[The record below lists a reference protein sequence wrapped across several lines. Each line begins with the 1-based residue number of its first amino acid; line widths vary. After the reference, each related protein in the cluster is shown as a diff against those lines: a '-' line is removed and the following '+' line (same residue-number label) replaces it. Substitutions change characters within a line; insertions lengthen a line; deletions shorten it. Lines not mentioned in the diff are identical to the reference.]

1 MIKILHVEDDPIYR
15 TVLKNALLKQFV
27 DLEVYDAEDE
37 GSALD
42 VISAN
47 VPNLIIMDIDLKK
60 DTNGLELTRKIK
72 HRHSEIEII
81 ILSQYDIPEYRHVA
95 EQNGASH
102 FFPKSTSLISIF
114 DYVDSVV
121 KKQQDVC
128 ACQV

>member
-1 MIKILHVEDDPIYR
+1 MTKILHVEDDPIYR
-15 TVLKNALLKQFV
+15 KVLKNALLKQFV

-37 GSALD
+37 DSALD

-72 HRHSEIEII
+72 HIRPEIEII

-114 DYVDSVV
+114 DYVRSVV

-128 ACQV
+128 ACHV